1 MAVFFLKKE
10 RTVKKMENK
19 KLLKIVK
26 EIKNGD
32 MSNFGELYAVF
43 ERLIKLYGARIEFE
57 DAKEELTVFLLELI
71 YDIDTERFAPNCS
84 DTLCRYIAVSLRNKY
99 IILSK
104 KADRLRLES
113 CELFDYSGAQYG
125 EQDTKIALADGL
137 RLLSDKQRQSV
148 VFRYIYGFSDAEIAQ
163 MLSVTRQAVHGL
175 QLRALDILRRYYGE
189 SL

>member
-1 MAVFFLKKE
+1 M
-10 RTVKKMENK
+10 
-19 KLLKIVK
+19 
-26 EIKNGD
+26 
-32 MSNFGELYAVF
+32 
-43 ERLIKLYGARIEFE
+43 
-57 DAKEELTVFLLELI
+57 
-71 YDIDTERFAPNCS
+71 
-84 DTLCRYIAVSLRNKY
+84 SLRNKY

-113 CELFDYSGAQYG
+113 CELFDYSGAKYG

-137 RLLSDKQRQSV
+137 RLLSDKQRHAV

>member
-43 ERLIKLYGARIEFE
+43 ERLIKLYGARIELE

-71 YDIDTERFAPNCS
+71 YDIDTGRFAPDCS

-113 CELFDYSGAQYG
+113 CELFDYSGAKYG

-137 RLLSDKQRQSV
+137 RLLSDKQRHAV